1 MPTTQNNI
9 QLQIIIGNQY
19 NPYLNLSVESS
30 LLDNYLPNTITL
42 FLWKNKQ
49 TVVIGTNQNPYSECD
64 VRSLTDEGGFLAR
77 RRTGGGA
84 VYHDLGNLNFSF
96 VADKEIYDV
105 KRQMTVIQKALLNY
119 GLETEVSGRNDITY
133 QGRKFSGNAFAK
145 TKHQGLHHGTIL
157 IKTDGEKLQRYLKV
171 KPAKLHKHGVKSVA
185 SRVINLSE
193 VADITS
199 ENIIPHLIKAFE
211 EVYQGKAKT
220 IDFNELCS
228 DEVARQSQYI
238 GSNEY
243 LYGKWK
249 EFNTKKNATF
259 DWGSVEIDIDIDE
272 NKGIIKNI
280 NIASD
285 SLDPASINLAI
296 EILEDASI
304 HDKPIFP
311 KDNIIVRDI
320 VEMIY

>member
-1 MPTTQNNI
+1 MTTTENKTK
-9 QLQIIIGNQY
+9 LQIIIGNQY
-19 NPYLNLSVESS
+19 NPYINLAVESN
-30 LLDNYLPNTITL
+30 LLDNFLPNTVSL

-64 VRSLTDEGGFLAR
+64 IESLLNEGGFLAR

-96 VADKEIYDV
+96 IADKDIYDV
-105 KRQMTVIQKALLNY
+105 KKQMQVIQKALLDFN
-119 GLETEVSGRNDITY
+119 LETEVSGRNDITY

-157 IKTDGEKLQRYLKV
+157 IKTDGERLQRYLKV

-199 ENIIPHLIKAFE
+199 ENIIPHLIRAFE
-211 EVYQGKAKT
+211 DVYQNTAT
-220 IDFNELCS
+220 VINFDDLCNN
-228 DEVARQSQYI
+228 DAIGLSQHI
-238 GSNEY
+238 GSEEY
-243 LYGKWK
+243 LFGKWK
-249 EFNTKKNATF
+249 EFHTKKSATF
-259 DWGSVEIDIDIDE
+259 DWGSIDLDLDIDE
-272 NKGIIKNI
+272 DKGIIRDI

-285 SLDPASINLAI
+285 SLEPVSINAAI
-296 EILEDASI
+296 ELLRGANLKEAPNSDNEII
-304 HDKPIFP
+304 
-311 KDNIIVRDI
+311 KDIISL
-320 VEMIY
+320 IY

>member
-1 MPTTQNNI
+1 MPNSHNNI
-9 QLQIIIGNQY
+9 NLQIVIGKQY
-19 NPYLNLSVESS
+19 NPYINLSVESH
-30 LLDNYLPNTITL
+30 LLDNYLPDTITM

-49 TVVIGTNQNPYSECD
+49 TVVIGKNQNPYSECD
-64 VRSLTDEGGFLAR
+64 VRSLTDEGGYLSR

-96 VADKEIYDV
+96 VADNNIYDV

-157 IKTDGEKLQRYLKV
+157 IKTDGERLQKYLKV
-171 KPAKLHKHGVKSVA
+171 KPAKLHKHGVKSVT

-211 EVYQGKAKT
+211 EVYQGKAT
-220 IDFNELCS
+220 IVDFDKLCTEEVMSNSLHIGS
-228 DEVARQSQYI
+228 DE
-238 GSNEY
+238 Y
-243 LYGKWK
+243 LFGKWK
-249 EFNTKKNATF
+249 EFNVKKSLTF
-259 DWGSVEIDIDIDE
+259 DWGSIDVDIEIDE
-272 NKGIIKNI
+272 EKEIIKDI

-285 SLDPASINLAI
+285 SLDPDSIELAI
-296 EILEDASI
+296 NILKGNNINNKPTFPEDNVI
-304 HDKPIFP
+304 V
-311 KDNIIVRDI
+311 KDII
-320 VEMIY
+320 EMVY

>member
-1 MPTTQNNI
+1 MTSTPNKTK
-9 QLQIIIGNQY
+9 LQIILGTQY
-19 NPYLNLSVESS
+19 DPYLNLAVESN
-30 LLDNYLPNTITL
+30 LLDNFTPNTTSL

-49 TVVIGTNQNPYSECD
+49 TVVIGNNQNPYSECD
-64 VRSLTDEGGFLAR
+64 VDSLTKEGGHLAR

-96 VADKEIYDV
+96 IADKDIYDV
-105 KRQMTVIQKALLNY
+105 KRQMQVIQKALLDFN
-119 GLETEVSGRNDITY
+119 LETEVSGRNDITY

-157 IKTDGEKLQRYLKV
+157 IKTDSERLQKYLKV

-211 EVYQGKAKT
+211 EVYQSTASI
-220 IDFNELCS
+220 IDFNDLCNDEAIQLSQHIGS
-228 DEVARQSQYI
+228 DE
-238 GSNEY
+238 Y
-243 LYGKWK
+243 LFGKWK
-249 EFNTKKNATF
+249 EFHTKKSASF
-259 DWGSVEIDIDIDE
+259 DWGSVDIDIDIDE
-272 NKGIIKNI
+272 ENNIIKDI

-285 SLDPASINLAI
+285 SLEPVSIEAAI
-296 EILEDASI
+296 ELLKGANLKESPSSDNEII
-304 HDKPIFP
+304 
-311 KDNIIVRDI
+311 KDIISL
-320 VEMIY
+320 IY

>member
-1 MPTTQNNI
+1 MATTENKTK
-9 QLQIIIGNQY
+9 LQIIIGNQF
-19 NPYLNLSVESS
+19 NPYINLAVESN
-30 LLDNYLPNTITL
+30 LLDNFLPNTVSL

-64 VRSLTDEGGFLAR
+64 IESLLNEGGFLAR

-96 VADKEIYDV
+96 IADKDIYDV
-105 KRQMTVIQKALLNY
+105 KKQMQVIQKALLDFN
-119 GLETEVSGRNDITY
+119 LETEVSGRNDITY

-157 IKTDGEKLQRYLKV
+157 IKTDGERLQRYLKV

-199 ENIIPHLIKAFE
+199 ENIIPHLIRAFE
-211 EVYQGKAKT
+211 DVYQNAAT
-220 IDFNELCS
+220 VINFDDLCNNDAIELS
-228 DEVARQSQYI
+228 LHI
-238 GSNEY
+238 GSEEY
-243 LYGKWK
+243 LFGKWK
-249 EFNTKKNATF
+249 EFHTKKSATF
-259 DWGSVEIDIDIDE
+259 DWGSIDLDLDIDE
-272 NKGIIKNI
+272 DKGIIRDI

-285 SLDPASINLAI
+285 SLEPVSINAAI
-296 EILEDASI
+296 ELLRGANLKEAPSSDNEII
-304 HDKPIFP
+304 
-311 KDNIIVRDI
+311 KDIISL
-320 VEMIY
+320 IY

>member
-1 MPTTQNNI
+1 MKQEKPN
-9 QLQIIIGNQY
+9 LQIIIGNQY
-19 NPYLNLSVESS
+19 NPYINLAVESK
-30 LLDNYLPNTITL
+30 LLDNYLPNTITM
-42 FLWKNKQ
+42 FLWKNSN

-64 VRSLTDEGGFLAR
+64 IDALNSEGGLVAR

-105 KRQMTVIQKALLNY
+105 KRQMQVIQNALLEFN
-119 GLETEVSGRNDITY
+119 LTTEVSGRNDITY
-133 QGRKFSGNAFAK
+133 EGRKFSGNAFAK

-157 IKTDGEKLQRYLKV
+157 IKTDGERLQKVLKV

-199 ENIIPHLIKAFE
+199 DNIIPHLVKALEKVYNNEAKVIDFDSLLTE
-211 EVYQGKAKT
+211 EVLR
-220 IDFNELCS
+220 F
-228 DEVARQSQYI
+228 SQHI

-243 LYGKWK
+243 LFGKWR
-249 EFNTKKNATF
+249 EFSTKKSSTF
-259 DWGSVEIDIDIDE
+259 DWGSVDIDLNIDE
-272 NKGIIKNI
+272 ENGIIKDI

-285 SLDPASINLAI
+285 SLEPTSINAAMELLKGANI
-296 EILEDASI
+296 KEAPS
-304 HDKPIFP
+304 HPS
-311 KDNIIVRDI
+311 DNKIIRDI
-320 VEMIY
+320 IGMVY